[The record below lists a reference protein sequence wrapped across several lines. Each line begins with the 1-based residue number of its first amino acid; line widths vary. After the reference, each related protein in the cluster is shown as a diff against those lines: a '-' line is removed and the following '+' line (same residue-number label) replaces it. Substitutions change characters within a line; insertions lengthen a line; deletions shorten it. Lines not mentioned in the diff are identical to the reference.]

1 MLEYYGRFTVEQKDH
16 SFSHTADF
24 ANCKEQAEQQT
35 GAIMLDFQKEPQ
47 KAAESPCILA
57 ETECK
62 DSANPLISQR
72 EPGEIAL
79 EDTPAIATPDSAENS
94 EIRHESKQSKGHI
107 SNFANA
113 RLY

>member
-16 SFSHTADF
+16 SFSYAVDF

-35 GAIMLDFQKEPQ
+35 GATMLDFRKEPQ

-57 ETECK
+57 ETVCEY
-62 DSANPLISQR
+62 SANPLFSQR
-72 EPGEIAL
+72 ETGEIAL
-79 EDTPAIATPDSAENS
+79 EDTPAIATPDNTENG
-94 EIRHESKQSKGHI
+94 EIRQESKQSKGHI